1 MSTISRRWK
10 EGNLL
15 ELIYRKPPS
24 PEPEREI
31 PSLPELP
38 KLPKGSVAQ
47 ELVKEDVTGWDPSIK
62 PELLLEFP
70 TEEPVEDEVVDVPG
84 KAELEKIQAE
94 PQGESGAK
102 LQETAE
108 RWNEQVKCVKLL
120 EDMTWLAELP
130 DTTDNE
136 NALRIIFE
144 NDMRYCRDFQSRSL
158 LPWSCDQWPLK
169 PRVWLAGM
177 ERVLLAMQRRNQL
190 PYWLRKPH
198 DKNIREDAA
207 LSADGFTD
215 PGNLVLDTFVHA
227 LRLWQYCEPSR
238 ASLVLR
244 QSPHDYGHR
253 ANRSST
259 GPVNL
264 RGNIV
269 EAMSRCLQR
278 TASFVP
284 RHWKKPYDPYR
295 YWWTNDVARWPLWG
309 EAEEPPRK
317 KTRWNQYRRY

>member
-1 MSTISRRWK
+1 MRTISRRRA

-15 ELIYRKPPS
+15 KLIYRKLPF
-24 PEPEREI
+24 PEPERET

-198 DKNIREDAA
+198 DKNIRGDAA
-207 LSADGFTD
+207 LSADGCTD
-215 PGNLVLDTFVHA
+215 PGNLALDTFVHA

-269 EAMSRCLQR
+269 EAMSRNLQH
-278 TASFVP
+278 TGSKVP
-284 RHWKKPYDPYR
+284 K
-295 YWWTNDVARWPLWG
+295 A
-309 EAEEPPRK
+309 
-317 KTRWNQYRRY
+317 